1 MTGAGGTAIPARA
14 TTSILAGVR
23 HAVAARAA
31 TEVASAAALAA
42 VAAKEVRPVASAAD
56 SAAIAADSAAREVSA
71 REDHVH
77 RDRMHD
83 RHVTKRAAWQS
94 GSTRGACPR

>member
-56 SAAIAADSAAREVSA
+56 SAAIAALANAHVSCGRPLRSSTSASNASA
-71 REDHVH
+71 
-77 RDRMHD
+77 
-83 RHVTKRAAWQS
+83 
-94 GSTRGACPR
+94 